1 MNSNPYERNRFVAK
15 FRTAYWYYSPFVCG
29 GSMNEIL
36 KAMEVITPQLQELET
51 RLAHG
56 DFSGKNV
63 TELLGANPQLGF
75 SRIVEFKATL
85 DRMRGL
91 TWVYMEA
98 AANAGK
104 FPAQRIPQAL
114 KEFLQQQATK
124 AQTSPASSKKTG

>member
-1 MNSNPYERNRFVAK
+1 MK
-15 FRTAYWYYSPFVCG
+15 
-29 GSMNEIL
+29 EIL
-36 KAMEVITPQLQELET
+36 KAMEAITPQLQDLET
-51 RLAHG
+51 QLTHG

-63 TELLGANPQLGF
+63 TELLGSNPQLGF
-75 SRIVEFKATL
+75 SRIVEFKAAL

-114 KEFLQQQATK
+114 KEFLQQQAVR
-124 AQTSPASSKKTG
+124 AQTSPSSSKKTG

>member
-1 MNSNPYERNRFVAK
+1 
-15 FRTAYWYYSPFVCG
+15 
-29 GSMNEIL
+29 MNEIL
-36 KAMEVITPQLQELET
+36 KAMEVITPQLQDLET
-51 RLAHG
+51 QLANG

-63 TELLGANPQLGF
+63 SELLGANPQLGF

-124 AQTSPASSKKTG
+124 AQASPASSKKTG